1 MCQAQC
7 QAGDTVVNKA
17 DNSPASRTAAS
28 LGGRQTKTR
37 QLGQL
42 CCNSVVAGAMEN
54 LKLERG
60 AGDVRGLLRF

>member
-28 LGGRQTKTR
+28 LGGRQIKTR

-42 CCNSVVAGAMEN
+42 CCISMVTSAMEN
-54 LKLERG
+54 LKQGRG
-60 AGDVRGLLRF
+60 AGDVRGSLRF